1 MEEKNRIVEIFN
13 ELQEKGLVLSR
24 KEFANKMGVNYTN
37 LIGAMKGY
45 EKCLTSQMIARAEA
59 IRRTLLQVDTPQPAP
74 RKEVVIPADALEL
87 FTNLSRTVQQQAET
101 IDRLLNGS
109 ETKKGAV

>member
-1 MEEKNRIVEIFN
+1 MTHQEK
-13 ELQEKGLVLSR
+13 LQEIYDALRDAGRCTSK
-24 KEFANKMGVNYTN
+24 KEFAQMVGVNYSTIVN
-37 LIGAMKGY
+37 AMAGRERYSSDK
-45 EKCLTSQMIARAEA
+45 LVARAKA
-59 IRRTLLQVDTPQPAP
+59 LLLNDETPAPIPAP